1 VILVSMPYTFRNFT
15 VSRVAGADPGGAMA
29 WLERRRAWEDRLSE
43 LERGRGARK
52 DDRGGSGTTALV
64 AVRDRAEA

>member
-1 VILVSMPYTFRNFT
+1 
-15 VSRVAGADPGGAMA
+15 MA